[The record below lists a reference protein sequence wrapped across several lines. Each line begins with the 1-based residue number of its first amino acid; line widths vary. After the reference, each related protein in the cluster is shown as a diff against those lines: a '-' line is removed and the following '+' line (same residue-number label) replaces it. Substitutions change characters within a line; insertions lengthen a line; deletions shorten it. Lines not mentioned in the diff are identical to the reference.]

1 MKKQKKQKQNKIC
14 QTFYGAERKRKRKKR
29 ERNNQKE
36 RERKKVNE
44 KKTVWIKKER

>member
-14 QTFYGAERKRKRKKR
+14 QTFYGAERKRKRKKEKEITKKR
-29 ERNNQKE
+29 EKE
-36 RERKKVNE
+36 RKRM